1 MTILNDVDYLN
12 LATNNIDDYTGR
24 YVTSRLNYFLTN
36 DSQYFG
42 TYIKY
47 FEDLKA
53 PNNSKTRQE
62 LPVLQYH
69 KFTDTLLLDNITY
82 SFDTMMRNYV
92 IRDGVSATQYEL
104 SVTLKFSMPLFDD
117 YLRFSF
123 SENLYATY
131 VDYDNGVKTWNEHF
145 YKNYHQFALYTDL
158 AKAYDNFFHTVN
170 FRLEYTLPS
179 SNHGQITQD
188 FITTNTETKNIS
200 ATLVQ
205 FFYNADGRKS
215 LRHYISQ
222 PYHLE
227 KQYYQ
232 YGELENRID
241 LSITTQLANAN
252 YIRYYHHI

>member
-1 MTILNDVDYLN
+1 
-12 LATNNIDDYTGR
+12 
-24 YVTSRLNYFLTN
+24 
-36 DSQYFG
+36 
-42 TYIKY
+42 
-47 FEDLKA
+47 
-53 PNNSKTRQE
+53 
-62 LPVLQYH
+62 
-69 KFTDTLLLDNITY
+69 
-82 SFDTMMRNYV
+82 MRNYV

-104 SVTLKFSMPLFDD
+104 SVPLKFSMPLFDD

-200 ATLVQ
+200 AKLVQ
-205 FFYNADGRKS
+205 FFYNADGRKF

-222 PYHLE
+222 PYNLE
-227 KQYYQ
+227 KQYYK

-241 LSITTQLANAN
+241 LYITPQLAMANEFRYSHEFSKFTKVQSSIGYSDGRYALNAIHTYEDKGGN
-252 YIRYYHHI
+252 TTIKDQFITLSG